1 MWFVVFSYQT
11 VFVKKKGFPIKLEIL
26 HVLIVFW
33 PSNYN
38 LTDELYICIR
48 NVVTVFGYKLDCRLI
63 SQKKWRP
70 LLKIDR
76 GHLPASAAGLWWAPI
91 DSCV

>member
-38 LTDELYICIR
+38 LTDELYMYY
-48 NVVTVFGYKLDCRLI
+48 TKTLLLFFGYKLDCRLI
-63 SQKKWRP
+63 S
-70 LLKIDR
+70 
-76 GHLPASAAGLWWAPI
+76 
-91 DSCV
+91 

>member
-38 LTDELYICIR
+38 LTDELYMY
-48 NVVTVFGYKLDCRLI
+48 TKT
-63 SQKKWRP
+63 
-70 LLKIDR
+70 
-76 GHLPASAAGLWWAPI
+76 
-91 DSCV
+91 